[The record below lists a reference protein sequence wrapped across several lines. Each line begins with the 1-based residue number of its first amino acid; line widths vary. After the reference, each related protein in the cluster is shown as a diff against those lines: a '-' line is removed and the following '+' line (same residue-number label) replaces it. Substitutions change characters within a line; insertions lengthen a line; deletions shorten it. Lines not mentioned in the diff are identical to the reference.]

1 MAQKTNL
8 NSAPYYDD
16 FDKDKN
22 FVRTLFRP
30 GFAIQARE
38 LTQLQSQLQYQIE
51 THGSHIFKEG
61 ALVVPGVN
69 GIKSYESLKLA
80 TQFGSESVDP
90 SKYYNATT
98 PVIITGA
105 TTGVKAEVIG
115 FQAGTTTEQ
124 PLLFLNYTRA
134 GTDNSTTKFSDTENI
149 SANVAIQHDTVS
161 YDADVAS
168 ATTFTATSTDATS
181 ATGSAAVKGSA
192 YFTKAGIYYVR
203 GFFVAVTEQV
213 LTLDPYNRDFNGFVG
228 FDITE
233 TLVTP
238 ETDTTLLDNAQGS
251 SNFAAKGA
259 HRLQLTLTLAK
270 KTTATN
276 ADFVQVA
283 QIKNG
288 VVVAQGRET
297 EYSVLSEEFAR
308 RTFDE
313 SGNYTVRPF
322 QFNVEE
328 CVTVNENTGRFAVG
342 ATTDDGNIASSD
354 LLAIKISPAKA
365 YVNGFEIEKNVPTI
379 KDINKA
385 RDFETK
391 NADITV
397 FDTGNFTLITN
408 IYGTPDISEVASETT
423 PFKEVQFYDTPTS
436 SRGTANG
443 TLIGVGRARSM
454 QFSAGVGG
462 SSSSN
467 NTSVY
472 RLYLFDL
479 RPFTILTLSD
489 TPSPTLTANHAD
501 GVQVTGVTS
510 GATGFVFGEGTS
522 GTNVNLTNVVGTF
535 VAGEKITA
543 SDSAESDDIVE
554 NSGNTDLTI
563 STVVTKSFA
572 DFRQVFMDDPT
583 NADEDFTA
591 DLVTEAETQVDFVLL
606 EDSASRSEGSIVLE
620 EDNSTVVSLERVDQA
635 KLKDAEKNIALF
647 KPSKNVVK
655 THLTTANDGASDTQF
670 TIRKQ
675 FVGTTDSSGAVSFT
689 AATGETF
696 VGFSE
701 SDYTLSVLDIGS
713 GGTHADGDIVSVS
726 GNISG
731 TGTNQ
736 ITITDSAFNG
746 SKVKL
751 LATLLKTSVIQ
762 KNKTVQLMKQLKV
775 VAGDTDAYG
784 TRPTDRDISL
794 GRADVFK
801 LVAVFDSE
809 DSSTDASAPTLTLG
823 AITGTFTRGEKI
835 TGSASGATGRI
846 IDITSPMSYVLT
858 SVGDFTTSDTI
869 TGESSG
875 ASADVSTVTSG
886 SVVITSDFLLDTGM
900 RDNFYDISRL
910 VRKPS
915 VPSPQGR
922 LLVVYDYM
930 EHGTGD
936 VMTVDSYTDVANQM
950 DYEDIPT
957 YSASKV
963 DPDDPEPTGSFP
975 LYETYDFRPRI
986 ADIAGASSTLS
997 VVDEITG
1004 NSFDFTSRVFSGTG
1018 SSYSNFGKPASN
1030 IQSDLEYFLPKK
1042 ASIFLDDRGQ
1052 VVIREG
1058 ASSERPRLPTPVDN
1072 AMKLGD
1078 LSLPAFTFKPR
1089 DVKLT
1094 RERTQRFTMRDI
1106 GRIEQRL
1113 TNVERTTTLSLLEKD
1128 AQSFETTDANG
1139 LNRFKSGFLV
1149 DSFRG
1154 HSVGD
1159 TQHPDYRNSM
1169 DMQLGELRPVHKTKG
1184 IDLIEQ
1190 ATTDTARTAA
1200 GYQKTGDLLTLPY
1213 TEEVI
1218 TEQPFATTL
1227 ERVTPF
1233 LTASWNGK
1241 IILDPDQDSWFETEV
1256 APEIVINVEGNFDAV
1271 EAANR
1276 NQLGTVWNAWQ
1287 DTWSGRIRTIGS
1299 PGEWQPGS
1307 KDSTP
1312 STLRTVE
1319 TGTSRR
1325 TGTRTFV
1332 EESVERESQGFRTIS
1347 KVAIPV
1353 VRARNVRFD
1362 AEGLRPFTRVYVFFD
1377 KTDVNAYVTPDADST
1392 TDTTPAAGSPLI
1404 VKSDSRCG
1412 GTFAI
1417 PDPKI
1422 SGNPQFQTG
1431 DILFKI
1437 TASSTDENDPTTFAQ
1452 TTYSAKGILETQQET
1467 IVATRNGRV
1476 ATENVSQSRGTARP
1490 AQAFGAN
1497 NDGGDDVG
1505 DGSSCFVAG
1514 TMVRMTDGSDK
1525 KIEDVQIGDIL
1536 LGMDGAENTVLE
1548 FDHPMLDGRD
1558 LIGINGSGPF
1568 KTPEHPLLTKD
1579 GWKAYNSQDTIEQKP
1594 QIAHLMT
1601 NGNLEVGDEI
1611 KDINGNW
1618 ILVESLEVFE
1628 NEEEQQVYNF
1638 VLDGNNTYHANGLV
1652 VHNRDPLCQTFI
1664 IADEDKQFE
1673 SDLGGT
1679 NSDAGRFVTSIDL
1692 FFSAKDDTL
1701 PLSVEIRNVVN
1712 GYPGPKVL
1720 PFSRVTLSPSEVNVS
1735 ADGKTATK
1743 FTFKSP
1749 VYLQSMAEYCFVV
1762 LTNTPKYIM
1771 WISDL
1776 GQEDSD
1782 GNLVSEQP
1790 HIGVLFKGHNNRTWV
1805 ASPTQDAKFTLR
1817 AAKFDTAAA
1826 GVVTITNDTLP
1837 SLTLGKNP
1845 LVMTNGNTA
1854 LKVNHFDHHMYSTTN
1869 NVTIS
1874 GVKSGAETT
1883 LNGAIS
1889 SSATT
1894 ITLTSGTNFD
1904 DTSGKFSR
1912 NASNVYFIKI
1922 GDEVISYTSISG
1934 NVISGAT
1941 RGVEGTAVSHTNGST
1956 VELYMLHKVPFTEIN
1971 KTHTAIANIGTDY
1984 YTVALS
1990 TTPVVASSGDS
2001 SFGGTVVTA
2010 TENAM
2015 YDVSSTVLGT
2025 LVPPECDILTKNR
2038 QTTATSSSGSETSF
2052 SQASLT
2058 NAETIPLN
2066 DNYYYEDPHM
2076 VASEIN
2082 ETNEMS
2088 GSKSLILPITLSST
2102 NNSVSPVIDLKRMTF
2117 LAIANRINQIDS
2129 SSDVYPT
2136 SIYDPMTDPEG
2147 DDHDAIYV
2155 TKRATLENPATS
2167 IRVIFDANREDTAD
2181 IKVLFRTLRT
2191 DDASDF
2197 DELDFKFFNDGGTVA
2212 TSGGPDVA
2220 VSPSLGISQFNE
2232 YEFTAGVTDDGIG
2245 TPLDEF
2251 IAFQIKIVMRATN
2264 SARPPRIKDLRVLA
2278 LAT

>member
-8 NSAPYYDD
+8 NAAPYYDD
-16 FDKDKN
+16 FDKDN
-22 FVRTLFRP
+22 NYVRTLFRP
-30 GFAIQARE
+30 GFAVQARE

-51 THGSHIFKEG
+51 AHGSHIFKEG
-61 ALVVPGVN
+61 ALVVPGIN
-69 GIKSYESLKLA
+69 NIKSYESLKLA
-80 TQFGSESVDP
+80 TQFGGENVDP

-105 TTGVKAEVIG
+105 TTGVQAEVIG
-115 FQAGTTTEQ
+115 FQAGSTTEQ

-134 GTDNSTTKFSDTENI
+134 GTDNSTIRFSDTENI
-149 SANVAIQHDTVS
+149 TANVAIQHDTIS
-161 YDADVAS
+161 YSADVAS
-168 ATTFTATSTDATS
+168 ATTFTATSTVATS
-181 ATGSAAVKGSA
+181 ATGPAAVKGSA
-192 YFTKAGIYYVR
+192 YFTKPGVYYVR

-213 LTLDPYNRDFNGFVG
+213 IALDPYNRDFNGFVG

-238 ETDTTLLDNAQGS
+238 EDESSLLDNAQGS

-259 HRLQLTLTLAK
+259 HRLQFTLTLAK
-270 KTTATN
+270 KTTSTN
-276 ADFVQVA
+276 ANFVQIA

-297 EYSVLSEEFAR
+297 EYSVLAEEFAR

-322 QFNVEE
+322 QFSVEE
-328 CVTVNENTGRFAVG
+328 SVTVNENTGRFALG
-342 ATTDDGNIASSD
+342 ATTDDGNTASSD
-354 LLAIKISPAKA
+354 LLAIKVSPGKA
-365 YVNGFEIEKNVPTI
+365 YVNGFEIDKNVPTF

-385 RDFETK
+385 RDFENK

-397 FDTGNFTLITN
+397 FDTGNFALITN
-408 IYGTPDISEVASETT
+408 IYGTPDISEITSEAT

-454 QFSAGVGG
+454 QFSAGVAG

-479 RPFTILTLSD
+479 RPFTVLTLSD
-489 TPSPTLTANHAD
+489 TPSPTLIANHAD
-501 GVQVTGVTS
+501 GVQVKGVTS

-543 SDSAESDDIVE
+543 SDSAETDDIVE

-563 STVVTKSFA
+563 SKVVTNSFA
-572 DFRQVFMDDPT
+572 DFRQVFMNDPT

-620 EDNSTVVSLERVDQA
+620 EDNSTVVSLERVESA

-647 KPSKNVVK
+647 KPSHRVIK
-655 THLTTANDGASDTQF
+655 THLTTANAGASDTQF
-670 TIRKQ
+670 TIRRQ
-675 FVGTTDSSGAVSFT
+675 FIGTTNASGAVSFT
-689 AATGETF
+689 AGTNETF
-696 VGFSE
+696 VGFGE
-701 SDYTLSVLDIGS
+701 ADYTLSVLDIGS
-713 GGTHADGDIVSVS
+713 GSGHADGDIVSVS

-731 TGTNQ
+731 TGTGT
-736 ITITDSAFNG
+736 ITITDSNFNS

-751 LATLLKTSVIQ
+751 LATTLKTSVTQ
-762 KNKTVQLMKQLKV
+762 KNKTVQLMKQVKV
-775 VAGDTDAYG
+775 VHPSSGSHAYG
-784 TRPTDRDISL
+784 TRPDDKEISL
-794 GRADVFK
+794 GRADAFK
-801 LVAVFDSE
+801 LVGVFDSE
-809 DSSTDASAPTLTLG
+809 DTSTDATAPELTTG
-823 AITGTFTRGEKI
+823 SITGTFTRGEKI
-835 TGSASGATGRI
+835 TGGTSGATGRI
-846 IDITSPMSYVLT
+846 IDTTSPLSYVLT
-858 SVGDFTTSDTI
+858 STTDFAVGDVI

-875 ASADVSTVTSG
+875 ATATVSAVTAG
-886 SVVITSDFLLDTGM
+886 DTVITSDFLLDTGM

-915 VPSPQGR
+915 VPAPQGR

-957 YSASKV
+957 YSATKV
-963 DPDDPEPTGSFP
+963 DPDDPAPTGEFP
-975 LYETYDFRPRI
+975 LYETYDFRPRV
-986 ADIAGASSTLS
+986 ANVAGASATLAN
-997 VVDEITG
+997 VDEITG

-1030 IQSDLEYFLPKK
+1030 IQSDLEYYLPKR
-1042 ASIFLDDRGQ
+1042 ASIFLDDRGNII
-1052 VVIREG
+1052 VREG
-1058 ASSERPRLPTPVDN
+1058 ASTELPQLPTPADN
-1072 AMKLGD
+1072 AMKLAD
-1078 LSLPAFTFKPR
+1078 LSLPAFTFKPQ
-1089 DVKLT
+1089 DVTLT

-1106 GRIEQRL
+1106 GNIEERL
-1113 TNVERTTTLSLLEKD
+1113 TNVERVTTLSLLEKD

-1139 LNRFKSGFLV
+1139 LNRFKSGFIV
-1149 DSFRG
+1149 DPFRG

-1159 TQHPDYRNSM
+1159 VKNRDYKNSM
-1169 DMQLGELRPVHKTKG
+1169 DMQLGELRPIHKTKG
-1184 IDLIEQ
+1184 IDLLEQ
-1190 ATTDTARTAA
+1190 ATTDSARTTA

-1218 TEQPFATTL
+1218 SEQPFATTV

-1233 LTASWNGK
+1233 LTASWAGK
-1241 IILDPDQDSWFETEV
+1241 VVLDPDQDSWFETEI
-1256 APEIVINVEGNFDAV
+1256 APELVINREGNFDAV
-1271 EAANR
+1271 VAANR
-1276 NQLGTVWNAWQ
+1276 NQLGTVWNSWQ
-1287 DTWSGRIRTIGS
+1287 DTWSGRVRT
-1299 PGEWQPGS
+1299 
-1307 KDSTP
+1307 T
-1312 STLRTVE
+1312 RTQVSFNEGGGDDFFIQRIVE

-1332 EESVERESQGFRTIS
+1332 EESVERESQGFKVVSR
-1347 KVAIPV
+1347 VAIPV
-1353 VRARNVRFD
+1353 VRARNIRFD

-1377 KTDVNAYVTPDADST
+1377 KRDVNAFITPDADST
-1392 TDTTPAAGSPLI
+1392 TDATPAAGSPLI
-1404 VKSDSRCG
+1404 VKSDSLCG

-1431 DILFKI
+1431 DVQFKI
-1437 TASSTDENDPTTFAQ
+1437 TGSSTNANNPTTFAQ
-1452 TTYSAKGILETQQET
+1452 TTYSAKGILETRQET
-1467 IVATRNGRV
+1467 IIATRNGRL
-1476 ATENVSQSRGTARP
+1476 ATENVNQSRGISRDIE
-1490 AQAFGAN
+1490 FGA
-1497 NDGGDDVG
+1497 DESG
-1505 DGSSCFVAG
+1505 DGSEGGDSCFVAG
-1514 TMVRMTDGSDK
+1514 TMVRMADGSDK
-1525 KIEDVQIGDIL
+1525 KIEDVQVGDIL
-1536 LGMDGAENTVLE
+1536 LGMDESHNTVVQL
-1548 FDHPMLDGRD
+1548 DHWPLNGRN
-1558 LIGINGSGPF
+1558 LVGINGSGPF
-1568 KTPEHPLLTKD
+1568 KTPEHPLMTKD

-1611 KDINGNW
+1611 KDIDGNW

-1638 VLDGNNTYHANGLV
+1638 MLDGNNTYYADGLLA
-1652 VHNRDPLCQTFI
+1652 HNRDPLCQTFI

-1673 SDLGGT
+1673 SDLGGS
-1679 NSDAGRFVTSIDL
+1679 NSDAGRFITSIDL

-1701 PLSVEIRNVVN
+1701 PITVEIRNVVN

-1720 PFSRVTLSPSEVNVS
+1720 PFSRVTLSPSQVNVS

-1771 WISDL
+1771 WICDL
-1776 GQEDSD
+1776 GQEDAD

-1805 ASPTQDAKFTLR
+1805 ASPTQDAKFTMR
-1817 AAKFDTAAA
+1817 AAKFDTTAA
-1826 GVVTITNDTLP
+1826 GAVTLTNDTLP

-1854 LKVNHFDHHMYSTTN
+1854 LKVNHFDNQMHSTSN

-1883 LNGAIS
+1883 LNGAIGDA
-1889 SSATT
+1889 ATS

-1912 NASNVYFIKI
+1912 NASNTYFIKI
-1922 GDEVISYTSISG
+1922 DDEIISYTAISG
-1934 NVISGAT
+1934 NNITGAT
-1941 RGVEGTAVSHTNGST
+1941 RGVDGTTAASHANGAT

-1971 KTHTAIANIGTDY
+1971 KTHTAIANPATDY
-1984 YTVALS
+1984 YTVSLS
-1990 TTPVVASSGDS
+1990 TTPVVASGGDS
-2001 SFGGTVVTA
+2001 SFGGTAVIA

-2015 YDVSSTVLGT
+2015 YDASSTVVGT
-2025 LVPPECDILTKNR
+2025 LIPPECDIVSKIR
-2038 QTTATSSSGSETSF
+2038 PTTATSSSGSQTSF
-2052 SQASLT
+2052 TLSTLG
-2058 NAETIPLN
+2058 NAETVPLN
-2066 DNYYYEDPHM
+2066 DNYYYEDPFM
-2076 VASEIN
+2076 IASEIN

-2088 GSKSLILPITLSST
+2088 GSKSLIMPITLSST
-2102 NNSVSPVIDLKRMTF
+2102 NSNVSPVIDLKRMTF
-2117 LAIANRINQIDS
+2117 LAIANRINEIDS
-2129 SSDVYPT
+2129 SSDVYPA

-2147 DDHDAIYV
+2147 DDHDAIYI
-2155 TKRATLENPATS
+2155 TKRALLENAATS
-2167 IRVIFDANREDTAD
+2167 LRVIFDANREDTAD

-2220 VSPSLGISQFNE
+2220 VSPSLGIDQFNE

-2264 SARPPRIKDLRVLA
+2264 SARPPRIKDLRILA